1 MYRVESL
8 ILLLFEKH
16 REFGPNILHYIYNS
30 LLSNLPLIE
39 SFNTLLNISS
49 QLLSNCESINVEKQQ
64 ELKDDVKKFLYE
76 RIISIYMK
84 SRQKSWQ
91 RFNDLIPEKGTSSL
105 KENLKSMRNDTQNSE
120 NKNISMKK
128 SYISHWTFPA
138 TGVSNKWIY

>member
-120 NKNISMKK
+120 NKNISIIASLGLIVNKK
-128 SYISHWTFPA
+128 LTV
-138 TGVSNKWIY
+138 TGHFR